1 MNKDFWEQRYK
12 NQQTGWDIGHISTPI
27 QEYIDQLQDKQMKIL
42 IPGAGN
48 AYEAEYLF
56 RNGFENVHVL
66 DIASD
71 PLQNLKK
78 RIPEFPFQ
86 NLHQTNFF
94 QHTGKYDLII
104 EQTFFC
110 ALEPKIRA
118 SYAEKVAELLKPDG
132 IVSGVLFNFEF
143 KNDGPP
149 FGGSKD
155 EYLTYFSPYFKIEI
169 LEECYNS
176 IPPRA
181 SNELFF
187 KFRKK

>member
-118 SYAEKVAELLKPDG
+118 SYAEKIAELLKPDG

-155 EYLTYFSPYFKIEI
+155 EYLTYFSPHFDIEI

-181 SNELFF
+181 GNELFF